1 MKAARHGDPAP
12 RAECLLADQQNS
24 EQGHHGYSVQRVDVV
39 HHGVVIDGDGQPHQ
53 QEPGGD
59 VEDLLPPGVLPDRA
73 ARGAVDL
80 QDTHSTDDQGD
91 DEEGPVEV
99 AGAEVAGHGVRGAER
114 ARGRAGEPAIGA
126 RANERARGRAVGA
139 GPGEG
144 GGGRGGGGAIRT
156 SASSSSELKYAASI
170 TGDSGS
176 AGAGVGGRGKPKRG
190 NCPILV
196 APSPPRPVAPSAARR
211 AFLSKYAFSTSRATG
226 AANWPC
232 PPWS

>member
-1 MKAARHGDPAP
+1 MALGGLSGRGSEPESRRLAP
-12 RAECLLADQQNS
+12 GLMSGR
-24 EQGHHGYSVQRVDVV
+24 
-39 HHGVVIDGDGQPHQ
+39 
-53 QEPGGD
+53 GG
-59 VEDLLPPGVLPDRA
+59 
-73 ARGAVDL
+73 
-80 QDTHSTDDQGD
+80 
-91 DEEGPVEV
+91 
-99 AGAEVAGHGVRGAER
+99 ER
-114 ARGRAGEPAIGA
+114 AGQGVGGGERGRERAGEPAIGA
-126 RANERARGRAVGA
+126 RANERARGRA
-139 GPGEG
+139 GE
-144 GGGRGGGGAIRT
+144 GAIRT

>member
-99 AGAEVAGHGVRGAER
+99 AGAGAGGGGGGGWRGGGGGGGGGGRESGEWGQGERGGGGGER
-114 ARGRAGEPAIGA
+114 ARGRS
-126 RANERARGRAVGA
+126 GR
-139 GPGEG
+139 
-144 GGGRGGGGAIRT
+144 RH
-156 SASSSSELKYAASI
+156 
-170 TGDSGS
+170 
-176 AGAGVGGRGKPKRG
+176 
-190 NCPILV
+190 
-196 APSPPRPVAPSAARR
+196 
-211 AFLSKYAFSTSRATG
+211 
-226 AANWPC
+226 
-232 PPWS
+232 

>member
-91 DEEGPVEV
+91 DEEGPVEI
-99 AGAEVAGHGVRGAER
+99 AGAEVASHGVRGAER

-126 RANERARGRAVGA
+126 RDNERARGRA
-139 GPGEG
+139 GE
-144 GGGRGGGGAIRT
+144 GAIRT

-176 AGAGVGGRGKPKRG
+176 AGPGVGGRGKPKRG
-190 NCPILV
+190 DWPIL
-196 APSPPRPVAPSAARR
+196 VAPSAARR